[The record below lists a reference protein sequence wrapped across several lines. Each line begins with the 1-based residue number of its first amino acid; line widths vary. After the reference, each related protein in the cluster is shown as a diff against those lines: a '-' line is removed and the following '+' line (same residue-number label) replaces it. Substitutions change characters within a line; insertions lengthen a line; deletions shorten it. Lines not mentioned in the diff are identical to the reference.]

1 MKRYLT
7 FGYGALCYAV
17 FLASFLYA
25 VGFVGNIV
33 VPRTVDHGITAS
45 IGEAVVVNLILL
57 GLFAVQ
63 HSVMARPAFK
73 RMWTHIVPPSVERST
88 YVLASSLALI
98 LLFAAWRPLPA
109 AVWTIESSPAREL
122 LFGLYVAG
130 WAIVVRPIMPAM
142 G

>member
-45 IGEAVVVNLILL
+45 IGAAVVVNLILL

-88 YVLASSLALI
+88 YVLLSSL
-98 LLFAAWRPLPA
+98 LLGLLYWQWRTMPQVIWHVGAPA
-109 AVWTIESSPAREL
+109 GRFVL
-122 LFGLYVAG
+122 LTLFWAG
-130 WAIVVRPIMPAM
+130 WAIVPTT
-142 G
+142 